1 MTLEA
6 PQYASGIRKHDL
18 HLTEK
23 LIIDKADL
31 TPTLDTRD
39 DKLFLN
45 AEI

>member
-1 MTLEA
+1 MTLQA
-6 PQYASGIRKHDL
+6 SQYASGIKHDL
-18 HLTEK
+18 HLIEK

-39 DKLFLN
+39 DILFLN